1 MGTITV
7 IFRSDVV
14 EENVSDEAQGREDC
28 GWLMQTFYQ
37 QSGSSLAGR
46 EF

>member
-14 EENVSDEAQGREDC
+14 EENVSDEARTQGREDC
-28 GWLMQTFYQ
+28 G
-37 QSGSSLAGR
+37 
-46 EF
+46 